1 ALPAALA
8 ILALV
13 DRRTNGDPQS
23 LVFFGLNPVVV
34 AVIVNGG
41 HNALLVGL
49 AVLAGVVLLDRGRPV
64 AAGAVVALGALVKL
78 PGLLAL
84 VALAAWALVHF
95 GRRTATAVAAT
106 GAVTTLAGYALAGG
120 TVALGPVMH
129 ASKQQSLPTVWGWFR
144 HLVEPSGEFSKLAL
158 LSVIGLAAVLL

>member
-84 VALAAWALVHF
+84 GGLVLWALVHF
-95 GRRTATAVAAT
+95 GRRTATAVA
-106 GAVTTLAGYALAGG
+106 LAGTVTVVVGYLAGG
-120 TVALGPVMH
+120 GRVALGPVLH
-129 ASKQQSLPTVWGWFR
+129 ASKQETLP
-144 HLVEPSGEFSKLAL
+144 
-158 LSVIGLAAVLL
+158 